1 MDTPSPYQ
9 TPHTQLPPQPPRD
22 VPDVMLQEPGAI
34 KVFGVLHLVI
44 AGYGLLMGIISLVST
59 VFFQGLSKS
68 LATPRGVAGPSGAE
82 QEMAMMSYMNE
93 LKTYTYASLAFSFA
107 LAVMLIIAGI
117 GLLKG
122 REKGRVMSIRYAW
135 ASLAAK
141 LVGIVMTVAIVMPAT
156 KRMTDT
162 LYQGMPGGMA
172 NTMGSVMQYSQL
184 FGLLITCTYPII
196 VLVVMKG
203 QKIKEYMAARAA
215 A

>member
-1 MDTPSPYQ
+1 M
-9 TPHTQLPPQPPRD
+9 PPQPPRD

-34 KVFGVLHLVI
+34 KTFGVLHLVI
-44 AGYGLLMGIISLVST
+44 AGYGMLMGIISLVST
-59 VFFQGLSKS
+59 VFFQGLSKN

-184 FGLLITCTYPII
+184 FGLLITCTYPIV

>member
-59 VFFQGLSKS
+59 VFFQGLSKN

-141 LVGIVMTVAIVMPAT
+141 LIGIVMTVAIVMPAT

-184 FGLLITCTYPII
+184 FGILITCTYPII

-215 A
+215 F

>member
-1 MDTPSPYQ
+1 M
-9 TPHTQLPPQPPRD
+9 PPQPPRD

-34 KVFGVLHLVI
+34 KTFGVLHLVI
-44 AGYGLLMGIISLVST
+44 AGYGMLMGIISLVST
-59 VFFQGLSKS
+59 VFFQGLSKN

-93 LKTYTYASLAFSFA
+93 LKTYTYASLVFSFA

-184 FGLLITCTYPII
+184 FGLLITCTYPIV

>member
-9 TPHTQLPPQPPRD
+9 TPHTQMPPQPPRD

-34 KVFGVLHLVI
+34 KTFGVLHLVI
-44 AGYGLLMGIISLVST
+44 AGYGMLMGIISLVST
-59 VFFQGLSKS
+59 VFFQGLSKN

-184 FGLLITCTYPII
+184 FGLLITCTYPIV

>member
-1 MDTPSPYQ
+1 M
-9 TPHTQLPPQPPRD
+9 PPQPPRD
-22 VPDVMLQEPGAI
+22 VPDVMLQEPGSI

-44 AGYGLLMGIISLVST
+44 AGYGMLMGIISLVST

-141 LVGIVMTVAIVMPAT
+141 LIGIVMTVAIVMPAT